1 MRFLIVEDDVVS
13 AIVMKKFLA
22 PYGSC
27 TIATDGLMSVKV
39 FESALSIEPFDLIW
53 LDIML
58 PRMDGQEVLKNIRLI
73 EEKKQIFG
81 EDRVKIIMT
90 TALGDHLNI
99 MEAFRSQCE
108 GYIVKPVSRQKIV
121 EQLVSQ
127 GLLQKST

>member
-13 AIVMKKFLA
+13 AIVMEKFLS

-27 TIATDGLMSVKV
+27 TIATDGLMAVKV
-39 FESALSIEPFDLIW
+39 FESALSIEPYDLVW

-58 PRMDGQEVLKNIRLI
+58 PRMDGQEVLKNIRSL
-73 EEKKQIFG
+73 EEKNRIFG

-90 TALGDHLNI
+90 TALGDHLSI

-108 GYIVKPVSRQKIV
+108 GYIVKPVSRQKII

-127 GLLQKST
+127 GLLEKSS